1 MKLGSDPLPTLPYD
15 NEWREHAESEGSA
28 SSSAGNEETGNIRSP
43 KCSMIL
49 WMGSGRGRQNYLY
62 FVLFWLAPYDL
73 WDLSSLHWKCGVN
86 PCTSREAAGRHSFN
100 HTLGF
105 ITLLILLQSPWLLI
119 TISSYFQ
126 NCADHCGHLS
136 TTYSNDLFV
145 CWLPQDSVSYLKAR
159 TLSSSSLSWDLVY
172 D

>member
-15 NEWREHAESEGSA
+15 NKWREHAESEGSA

-86 PCTSREAAGRHSFN
+86 PCTTREVAGRHSFN

-126 NCADHCGHLS
+126 NCADHVDTCLQFTPMIFLCVGSPRTVWATWRQEPCLLHLFPG
-136 TTYSNDLFV
+136 T
-145 CWLPQDSVSYLKAR
+145 
-159 TLSSSSLSWDLVY
+159 
-172 D
+172 